1 MSLISGS
8 HLSTTVAK
16 TELCPA
22 CALTLP
28 PIDNLTP
35 GRRAAMAAHGHL
47 AEIIATTNVE
57 RNRPASVL
65 IYEHAMRARKN
76 EAIYV
81 ARDCMETARLL
92 VNHDV
97 GMEVV
102 GDVIEAAEAALR
114 EVMTYRRGKRYGA

>member
-1 MSLISGS
+1 M
-8 HLSTTVAK
+8 
-16 TELCPA
+16 TEKLRQLEEMEG
-22 CALTLP
+22 ALTLP

-57 RNRPASVL
+57 RSRPASVL
-65 IYEHAMRARKN
+65 IYEHAMRAHKN

-92 VNHDV
+92 VKHDV

-114 EVMTYRRGKRYGA
+114 EVMTYRGGKRYGA